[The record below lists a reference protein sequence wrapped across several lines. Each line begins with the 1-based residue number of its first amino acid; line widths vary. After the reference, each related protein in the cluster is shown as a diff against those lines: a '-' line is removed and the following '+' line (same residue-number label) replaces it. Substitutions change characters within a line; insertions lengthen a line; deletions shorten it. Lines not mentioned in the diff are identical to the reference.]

1 MILPESRSLAWIEE
15 TAKNNNAKDITLVE
29 KTIRAFSLLEA
40 LARSGMEFCFKGGS
54 CLLLHLGSARRMS
67 IDVDVICPPGTEIEK
82 YLEKYSDEYGFSSVE
97 SIERQYRTN
106 VPKTHAKYF
115 YQVAYKTKTQNDKI
129 LLDVLFE
136 DNKYQHLERLP
147 IVSPFLKTDDNP
159 VLVTVPSKADL
170 LGDKLTA
177 FAPHTTG
184 IPFYKGEKNCSM
196 EIMKQMYDV
205 ASLFDVVDDFQ
216 AASSTYEKLAKLEL
230 EYRGRNDVPLEDVAM
245 DTIEA
250 AQCISTYGYDGMD
263 DFNFYS
269 EGIER
274 VRNFIH
280 SEKYNVPS
288 AIRKAAKAAYAA
300 ACLVKNVESPVRF
313 DGDVQRVQTL
323 VVENPL
329 STKLNKLKKTNPEAF
344 FYWSQTS
351 KILNSMK

>member
-1 MILPESRSLAWIEE
+1 
-15 TAKNNNAKDITLVE
+15 
-29 KTIRAFSLLEA
+29 
-40 LARSGMEFCFKGGS
+40 
-54 CLLLHLGSARRMS
+54 
-67 IDVDVICPPGTEIEK
+67 
-82 YLEKYSDEYGFSSVE
+82 
-97 SIERQYRTN
+97 
-106 VPKTHAKYF
+106 
-115 YQVAYKTKTQNDKI
+115 
-129 LLDVLFE
+129 
-136 DNKYQHLERLP
+136 
-147 IVSPFLKTDDNP
+147 
-159 VLVTVPSKADL
+159 
-170 LGDKLTA
+170 
-177 FAPHTTG
+177 
-184 IPFYKGEKNCSM
+184 M

-230 EYRGRNDVPLEDVAM
+230 EYRGRNDVPLVDVAM
-245 DTIEA
+245 DTIDA
-250 AQCISTYGYDGMD
+250 AQCISTYGFDDMD

-269 EGIER
+269 EGIDR

-323 VVENPL
+323 NVENPL

-351 KILNSMK
+351 KILNSMKQ

>member
-1 MILPESRSLAWIEE
+1 MILPESRTLAWIEE
-15 TAKNNNAKDITLVE
+15 AAKTNNAKDITLVE

-54 CLLLHLGSARRMS
+54 CLLLHLGSAKRMS

-82 YLEKYSDEYGFSSVE
+82 YLEKFSDEYGFSSVE
-97 SIERQYRTN
+97 PIERQYRTN

-115 YQVAYKTKTQNDKI
+115 YQVAYKTKSQNDKI

-136 DNKYQHLERLP
+136 DIKYQHLERLP

-205 ASLFDVVDDFQ
+205 ASLFDVVEDFHS
-216 AASSTYEKLAKLEL
+216 ASSTYEKLSKLEL

-250 AQCISTYGYDGMD
+250 AQCISTYGFEDMA
-263 DFNFYS
+263 DFDFYS
-269 EGIER
+269 EGIDR

-300 ACLVKNVESPVRF
+300 ACLVKSVESPVRF
-313 DGDVQRVQTL
+313 DGDVQRVQSL
-323 VVENPL
+323 VVESPL
-329 STKLNKLKKTNPEAF
+329 STKLNKLKRTNPEAF

-351 KILNSMK
+351 QILNSMK